1 MKFLKYLLITLAFLI
16 GLFVIF
22 LTYATITDYKPDETE
37 IVFES
42 ENPGLLVDSVYDAV
56 IWNIGYAGLDASMDF
71 FYDGGKMVRPE
82 KEQVGQNIKGIMTTL
97 EEFQDYDFI
106 LLQEVDKGSKRS
118 YSHDIYEYI
127 SNMFKPY
134 HSSFGTNY
142 DVSFVPIP
150 VKAPMGKVLSGLQT
164 ISAEI
169 PERVKR
175 ISFPGNYSWPM
186 GVFMLDR
193 CFLESRYKMPDGK
206 ELLIINTHNSA
217 YDDGSLRMQQMN
229 FMKKILVAEYKAG
242 NYVVVGGDWNQ
253 TPHGFIPE
261 FEGDIFDEENLT
273 YVDAD
278 YPEAGW
284 TWAYDPTKP
293 TNRRVKTPYTK
304 GETLTTLI
312 DCYLLSPNIQL
323 MEVKGKTL
331 DFAFSDHQPVSIQFK
346 IKLP

>member
-1 MKFLKYLLITLAFLI
+1 MKVLKYLLLTLALLVALFLI
-16 GLFVIF
+16 F
-22 LTYATITDYKPDETE
+22 LIYASISDYKPDKTE

-42 ENPGLLVDSVYDAV
+42 ENTNALKDSVFDAV

-71 FYDGGKMVRPE
+71 FYDGGEKVRPDKVTVNE
-82 KEQVGQNIKGIMTTL
+82 NLKGIMLTL
-97 EEFQDYDFI
+97 EDFQDLDFL
-106 LLQEVDKGSKRS
+106 LLQEVDRGSKRS
-118 YSHDIYEYI
+118 YYHDIYEYI
-127 SNMFKPY
+127 SNQFEPY

-142 DVSFVPIP
+142 EVSFVPIP
-150 VKAPMGKVLSGLQT
+150 VKAPMGRVYSGLQT

-169 PERVKR
+169 PEKVNRH
-175 ISFPGNYSWPM
+175 SFPGNYSWPM
-186 GVFMLDR
+186 GLFMLDR
-193 CFLESRYKMPDGK
+193 CFLESRYKMPDDK

-217 YDDGSLRMQQMN
+217 YDDGSLRMQQMD
-229 FMKKILVAEYKAG
+229 FMKKILVEEYKAG

-253 TPHGFIPE
+253 TPHGFVPE

-284 TWAYDPTKP
+284 TWAYDASKP

-312 DCYLLSPNIQL
+312 DCFLLSPNIQVL
-323 MEVKGKTL
+323 EVKGKTL
-331 DFAFSDHQPVSIQFK
+331 DFAYSDHQPVSIQFK
-346 IKLP
+346 IK